1 LNRENVTSILPV
13 SAVQMMNEKG
23 RKRECVCVCVCAL
36 YTHSTYTAHVYKA
49 VEERQRN

>member
-23 RKRECVCVCVCAL
+23 RKRVCVRTVHPFHIYCTCI
-36 YTHSTYTAHVYKA
+36 
-49 VEERQRN
+49 